1 MSVLKNIDLPLLGPF
16 IVGVVGVPSLLNIR
30 QNIKKTE
37 ISTNMSTIT
46 VLTEKIPSSKS
57 VTREAIYLNYLF
69 RSKSKSYSQAFKY
82 ILIL

>member
-1 MSVLKNIDLPLLGPF
+1 MSVLKGIDLPLLGRF
-16 IVGVVGVPSLLNIR
+16 IVGVVDVLSLQNTS

-37 ISTNMSTIT
+37 TNTTIYTIT
-46 VLTEKIPSSKS
+46 VPIEKIPSSKS
-57 VTREAIYLNYLF
+57 VTREEIYLNQLF